1 MGTQQ
6 SRTQKAAEVGNRFGG
21 GKDAIRSE
29 DRLLVTGG
37 GKFTNDV
44 NIAGQVHAAFVRAP
58 VAHAIIRKVD
68 VVAAL
73 KMPGVVAVITGRDL
87 AADNIGGIPPVV
99 AFNGRDGKPMF
110 RATMPVLPAERVRY
124 VGEAVAMVIAE
135 TALQAQDAAEA
146 VAVQFDQLVAA
157 PNVES
162 AMAKDSPAIWS
173 DAPGNIALDWEDGDA
188 VAVDAAFA
196 RAAHIELVRLADTR
210 VAPSAMEPR
219 AAIASFDAQSQRYT
233 LIAPTQGVA
242 VVRKILSENVFNV
255 PVNQIR
261 ILTHDVGGG
270 FGMKVQTYSEY
281 AALLC
286 AARRV
291 RRPVRWCASRLES
304 FLTDTHGRDGVLEGE
319 LALDAA
325 GKFIGLRVR
334 TLVGIGAYTSTYASI
349 VATTNTKNCLS
360 SVYIIPAIHI
370 GVKMVLTNTVPLGPY
385 RGAGRPEAIYLIERL
400 IDKAAQS
407 MNMDRADLRLRNF
420 IPPSAMPYKT
430 PNGPIYDSGEF
441 HKIFEKT
448 QELAD
453 WKGFPARRKTSE
465 RNGKLRGIGIG
476 CFLEVAGGILDEAVD
491 LRFEPDGMVAL
502 RTGVQAMG
510 QGHLSTFVPLVA
522 EKLGIDHGAV
532 RLVQG
537 DSDEVPAGTPSVASR
552 SIMMAG
558 SATTMA
564 CDEAIEKG
572 RRGAAQIFET
582 DVADIDFSDGTF
594 RVVGTDRTISILDL
608 ATRMRANATSE
619 NMSGGL
625 DSVAKFVSAQMSFPN
640 GCHICEVEIDP
651 ETGAVAVMAY
661 TAVDDVGNVLHETIV
676 EGQIHGGA
684 AQGMG
689 QVLGEQVIYGDDGQL
704 LTASFM
710 DYVMP
715 RAGDMPRMSVHH
727 HVVPCTTNPLG
738 AKGAGESGVAG
749 AIPSTINAILDAL
762 ACRGISHLDLPMT
775 PQRVWS
781 ALQEAS
787 AKSTRL
793 HIRTLMPLPQK

>member
-1 MGTQQ
+1 M
-6 SRTQKAAEVGNRFGG
+6 
-21 GKDAIRSE
+21 
-29 DRLLVTGG
+29 
-37 GKFTNDV
+37 
-44 NIAGQVHAAFVRAP
+44 
-58 VAHAIIRKVD
+58 
-68 VVAAL
+68 
-73 KMPGVVAVITGRDL
+73 
-87 AADNIGGIPPVV
+87 
-99 AFNGRDGKPMF
+99 
-110 RATMPVLPAERVRY
+110 
-124 VGEAVAMVIAE
+124 
-135 TALQAQDAAEA
+135 QAQDAAEA
-146 VAVQFDQLVAA
+146 VDVQFDQLVAA
-157 PNVES
+157 PNVER
-162 AMAKDSPAIWS
+162 AMAKDALAIWP

-196 RAAHIELVRLADTR
+196 RAAHIERVKLIDTR

-219 AAIASFDAQSQRYT
+219 AAIASFDVHAQRYI

-242 VVRKILSENVFNV
+242 VVRKILAENVFNV
-255 PVNQIR
+255 PLSQVR

-281 AALLC
+281 AALLY

-291 RRPVRWCASRLES
+291 GRPVKWCASRLES

-325 GKFIGLRVR
+325 GKFLGLRAR
-334 TLVGIGAYTSTYASI
+334 TFVGIGAYTSTYAAI
-349 VATTNTKNCLS
+349 IATTNTKNCLS
-360 SVYIIPAIHI
+360 SVYVIPAIHI

-400 IDKAAQS
+400 IDKAARA
-407 MNMDRADLRLRNF
+407 MNIDRAELRLRNF

-430 PNGPIYDSGEF
+430 PNGPIYDSGDF
-441 HKIFEKT
+441 HGIFEKA
-448 QELAD
+448 QALAD
-453 WKGFPARRKTSE
+453 WKGFPARRKASE
-465 RNGKLRGIGIG
+465 KNGKLRGIGIG
-476 CFLEVAGGILDEAVD
+476 CFLEVAGGILDETVD
-491 LRFEPDGMVAL
+491 LRFDPDGKVVL

-522 EKLGIDHGAV
+522 QKLGIDHQDV

-564 CDEAIEKG
+564 CDQAIEKG

-582 DVADIDFSDGTF
+582 DVADIDFTDGTF
-594 RVVGTDRTISILDL
+594 RVVGTDRTISLLDL
-608 ATRMRANATSE
+608 AARMRVTAMSE
-619 NMSGGL
+619 DMSGGL
-625 DSVAKFVSAQMSFPN
+625 DSVAKFVSPQMSFPN

-651 ETGAVAVMAY
+651 ETGVVVVAAY
-661 TAVDDVGNVLHETIV
+661 TAVDDVGNVLHKTIV
-676 EGQIHGGA
+676 EGQIHGGV

-727 HVVPCTTNPLG
+727 HIVPCTTNPLG
-738 AKGAGESGVAG
+738 AKGAGKSGVAG
-749 AIPSTINAILDAL
+749 SIPSTINAILDAL

-775 PQRVWS
+775 PHRVWS

-787 AKSTRL
+787 VK
-793 HIRTLMPLPQK
+793 